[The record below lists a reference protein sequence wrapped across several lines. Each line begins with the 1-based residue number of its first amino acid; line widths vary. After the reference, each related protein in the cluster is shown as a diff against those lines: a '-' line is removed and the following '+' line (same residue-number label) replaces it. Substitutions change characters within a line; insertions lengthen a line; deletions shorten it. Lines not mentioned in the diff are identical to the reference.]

1 MAKKAAEL
9 KPNDPEI
16 NAEYGYQYLYAG
28 KASKALS
35 IFKTHACDRAVAGM
49 IFFLYIKCFQPTTN
63 TKQHKCC

>member
-16 NAEYGYQYLYAG
+16 NAEYGYQYLYSG

-49 IFFLYIKCFQPTTN
+49 LFNIKFFQPT
-63 TKQHKCC
+63 CCV